1 MIAQAG
7 RGAMDLTVD
16 VLVIGGGATG
26 TAIARDLAM
35 RGLRVCLLERGDLAA
50 GTTGNYHGLLHSG
63 ARYVTNDLVA
73 AQECREENAILR
85 RIAPHCIEDT
95 GGLFLILDG
104 RAELLFQRPFLDG
117 CQAAGIAVEELT
129 HAETLALEPLVSPTV
144 LRSYRVADA
153 VLDAWRF
160 CVANVLSATEYDCWA
175 FRGVT
180 VERLLREGDRVVGIT
195 GHNSITAQFYTVRAE
210 LIVNATGPWAGAV
223 AALAG
228 VEVALAPTK
237 GTLVAMAQ
245 RPTTHVINY
254 GRPPTDG
261 DIIVPNGT
269 GVVLGTTASA
279 ATAPD
284 DTAVPEG
291 DPERLLDA
299 AMRMVPVLREVAQVR
314 SWAAVRPLAATEARL
329 GQADQHG
336 RAISRDFLLIDH
348 EVTDSVGGFVTIIG
362 GKVTTARRMAEVTS
376 DLVCQKLG
384 VTAPCR
390 TAELPLPGAEAR
402 RGSVFPSP

>member
-1 MIAQAG
+1 
-7 RGAMDLTVD
+7 MDLNVQA
-16 VLVIGGGATG
+16 LIIGGGATG

-35 RGLRVCLLERGDLAA
+35 RGVSVCLLERGDLAS

-63 ARYVTNDLVA
+63 ARYVTNDLDTA
-73 AQECREENAILR
+73 RECREENAILR

-104 RAELLFQRPFLDG
+104 RAELLFQRPFVDG
-117 CQAAGIAVEELT
+117 CREAGIPVEELSN
-129 HAETLALEPLVSPTV
+129 AQTLALEPLVAPNV
-144 LRSYRVADA
+144 IRSFRVPDA
-153 VLDAWRF
+153 VLDSWRF
-160 CVANVLSATEYDCWA
+160 CVANVLSATEHDCWA

-180 VERLLREGDRVVGIT
+180 IDRLIREGDRIVGAT
-195 GHNSITAQFYTVRAE
+195 GRNSITAQFYTVRAE
-210 LIVNATGPWAGAV
+210 CIINATGPWAGRFAS
-223 AALAG
+223 LAG

-237 GTLVAMAQ
+237 GTMVAMAQ

-254 GRPPTDG
+254 GRPPADG

-269 GVVLGTTASA
+269 GVVLGTTAVPA
-279 ATAPD
+279 AAPD

-291 DPERLLDA
+291 EPERVLDA

-314 SWAAVRPLAATEARL
+314 SWAAVRPLATTEARA

-336 RAISRDFLLIDH
+336 RALTRDFLLIDH
-348 EVTDSVGGFVTIIG
+348 EEADSVGGFVTIVG

-376 DLVCQKLG
+376 DLICRKLG
-384 VTAPCR
+384 IEAACR
-390 TAELPLPGAEAR
+390 TADEPLPGAEAR
-402 RGSVFPSP
+402 R